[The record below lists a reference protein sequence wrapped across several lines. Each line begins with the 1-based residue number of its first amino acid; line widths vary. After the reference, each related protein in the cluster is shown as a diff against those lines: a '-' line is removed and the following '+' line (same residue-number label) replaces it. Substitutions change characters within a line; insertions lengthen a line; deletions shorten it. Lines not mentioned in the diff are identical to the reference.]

1 MFAANGDAIAV
12 NATGVEITPG
22 CAPAFI
28 EDATNLSTIRGDS
41 NEQSTSELH
50 RREQPV
56 QAGSARVFD
65 RQRGSN
71 RSAIAGSRFK
81 QSFGAKQ

>member
-1 MFAANGDAIAV
+1 MFATNGDTIAV

-41 NEQSTSELH
+41 HEQSTSELGFP
-50 RREQPV
+50 EEMET
-56 QAGSARVFD
+56 
-65 RQRGSN
+65 
-71 RSAIAGSRFK
+71 
-81 QSFGAKQ
+81 

>member
-28 EDATNLSTIRGDS
+28 EAHRFGAETRVGGVS
-41 NEQSTSELH
+41 NE
-50 RREQPV
+50 
-56 QAGSARVFD
+56 F
-65 RQRGSN
+65 RGSSY
-71 RSAIAGSRFK
+71 RRGGRPPDA
-81 QSFGAKQ
+81 